1 MSGPARNSLNIV
13 FAVELWLEIV
23 CLIVPARYMAFV
35 PGQTLG
41 VLVVV
46 PTAALGGSLK
56 SKRDLRGRRHIH
68 FQNGINIATAH

>member
-23 CLIVPARYMAFV
+23 CLTVPARYMAFV

-56 SKRDLRGRRHIH
+56 SKSHIH